1 MSSIPIIHASPDTV
15 VTAGLPIAIAV
26 IATENDSNMGTTCIR
41 DHPQAPLLPTNNVE
55 MAPDDPDKWPS
66 YYLQRELIEL
76 KKTIDVLELWTWL
89 QVEFPPEGDGFMF
102 WDHEN
107 MDLISDKLEEL
118 YGNVHSGFTWAQS
131 MRNIQFI
138 AKNGFDN
145 WKKEIDTANRE
156 ERERREQEKEVQQL
170 KATKKRMRRMRR
182 MRRRSKMRH
191 EREERE
197 QINLLNIN

>member
-1 MSSIPIIHASPDTV
+1 MSSIPIIHALPNTV
-15 VTAGLPIAIAV
+15 ATAGLPIAIAV
-26 IATENDSNMGTTCIR
+26 IATENDSNMGTTCIG
-41 DHPQAPLLPTNNVE
+41 DCPQLPLLPTNNVE

-66 YYLQRELIEL
+66 CYLQRELIEL

-89 QVEFPPEGDGFMF
+89 QVENPPEGDGFMF

-107 MDLISDKLEEL
+107 MDLISDKLGEL
-118 YGNVHSGFTWAQS
+118 YGNEHSGFTWGQS

-156 ERERREQEKEVQQL
+156 RSERREQEKEVQQL
-170 KATKKRMRRMRR
+170 KTTTQELKEARGGT
-182 MRRRSKMRH
+182 
-191 EREERE
+191 EEMIAAALAKAAR
-197 QINLLNIN
+197 